1 MWICNISLYR
11 QRVNLCF
18 ARRTKIERH
27 ASLHSREISRRGRK
41 DKTRNRRRRDRDDVG
56 EVESF
61 RDTSDISVRQFA
73 SRSANDAHYLCNGV
87 FRLFDSLQVALIPQP
102 NRRRVNFS
110 RFKKLFLFFSFSFLK
125 RDVYLWEY
133 YKQGDGSRYI
143 ERDVRNSIIFRF
155 KTIIGRLTCR
165 LGWRAVWFFFPVGS
179 LLQLF
184 LPRGWCFLAFPGK
197 KFSRSP
203 SPFQVYF
210 CSFLLGDEGS

>member
-56 EVESF
+56 EV
-61 RDTSDISVRQFA
+61 ISRYERYIGAPVCITIRKRCALLMQRCVPSLWFAA
-73 SRSANDAHYLCNGV
+73 SRSHPATKSSPSEFL
-87 FRLFDSLQVALIPQP
+87 
-102 NRRRVNFS
+102 
-110 RFKKLFLFFSFSFLK
+110 RFKKLFLFLSLSFLK

-133 YKQGDGSRYI
+133 YKQGDRSRYI